1 MCNRVGIFSY
11 SACAKKGG
19 LALLIRTLAPWF
31 HRPWICLPLWVV
43 LHISV
48 GLCAWHQCVTLPLG
62 EANLISRL
70 SPHCM
75 QWKAGEGLGTRL
87 IIDLVIKPLKIDVN
101 VMCALQTLPRYSTS
115 SFQMMWTQSR
125 CRLIQF
131 QTAHTV
137 LLYPFK
143 TPLYVY
149 ACDGWDRRGEG
160 NIYTLRGSFSFSLT
174 AQEIK
179 NG

>member
-1 MCNRVGIFSY
+1 M
-11 SACAKKGG
+11 
-19 LALLIRTLAPWF
+19 
-31 HRPWICLPLWVV
+31 
-43 LHISV
+43 
-48 GLCAWHQCVTLPLG
+48 TLPLG
-62 EANLISRL
+62 EANFISRL
-70 SPHCM
+70 SPHCK

-101 VMCALQTLPRYSTS
+101 VMRALQTLSRYFTS

-125 CRLIQF
+125 CRLIQL

-149 ACDGWDRRGEG
+149 ACDGWDRGGEG
-160 NIYTLRGSFSFSLT
+160 TI
-174 AQEIK
+174 
-179 NG
+179 